1 MDCLDANVVQD
12 LMSGALDANARA
24 AVMGHLDTCED
35 CRELLGVTAADTLR
49 EHLVVTKPY
58 SGELRAPRLSD
69 PALGETMLPDADIGL
84 DATRMPEDELQ
95 AFALDATAGS
105 RDGVARTL
113 APADRLIPPRR
124 PATGP
129 IVGMPFG
136 RYTLTDRLGA
146 GAMGVVWRA
155 SDPKLGR
162 HVALKLLRRHDATLT
177 DRLIREAQSMAQVSH
192 PNVVAVYDV
201 GFTEGNSYIAME
213 LVEGTSLRAWQT
225 AKSHTVPEIVAAYV
239 AAGRGLAAAHAAGI
253 VHRDFKPDNVL
264 VGTDGRAR
272 VTDFGLAA
280 AKVGESG
287 THEPIG
293 DVALTTAG
301 SVLGTPAYM
310 APEQFSSGNVDSRT
324 DQFNFC
330 VALYEALYEERPFEG
345 KTFRELGD
353 TVIEGRVKPPPTG
366 TQVSSALRAILLR
379 GLATKPGD
387 RFASMDHLLAE
398 LVRDRARPWR
408 RTAIAAAALAA
419 ALALGLV
426 SDWAVRGR
434 VASEIH
440 QSFALTGKQLDK
452 TLVRLHKF
460 FATVSQVA
468 YREQA
473 LREVAGH
480 HDQADFGL
488 GTPEADRDEL
498 EKLHNTLVS
507 VEWVKAGD
515 SQRAIVDY
523 KGRLLYTSYAPQV
536 WNTDM
541 HLLPPIKRA
550 LDAGKGDS
558 VTVLAYNDPA
568 IAATQLFGSAPP
580 RGIAL
585 MFART
590 LALGD
595 TANSEA
601 RAIYLQLEDGKQL
614 LDDLEI
620 DDKTLLALIAPD
632 GTMIGDEGMTHEL
645 AAAAP
650 PSGSIVEV
658 DDRDHAYQVQAR
670 AVPGLDGVGS
680 IAQVVMARK
689 LDGVL
694 TLFPNARLV
703 FLLAA
708 LGALGVALATAMRAR
723 QITGAR
729 V

>member
-1 MDCLDANVVQD
+1 MGSPMDCLDANVVQD
-12 LMSGALDANARA
+12 LMSGALDAVARRT
-24 AVMGHLDTCED
+24 VMGHLDTCED
-35 CRELLGVTAADTLR
+35 CRELLGVTATETLR
-49 EHLVVTKPY
+49 LMITQPY
-58 SGELRAPRLSD
+58 SGELVAPRRD
-69 PALGETMLPDADIGL
+69 V
-84 DATRMPEDELQ
+84 
-95 AFALDATAGS
+95 ALDATLMPGDDIALDSTRAPLDATVASQHDVAGTM
-105 RDGVARTL
+105 RPDE
-113 APADRLIPPRR
+113 RLIPPRR
-124 PATGP
+124 PAVGP
-129 IVGMPFG
+129 IPDMPFG
-136 RYTLTDRLGA
+136 RYTLTERLGA

-162 HVALKLLRRHDATLT
+162 DVALKLLRRHDDTLT

-201 GFTEGNSYIAME
+201 GVAEGNSYIAME
-213 LVEGTSLRAWQT
+213 LVKGASLRGWQR
-225 AKSHTVPEIVAAYV
+225 AKSRTVPEIIAAYV

-264 VGTDGRAR
+264 VGDDGRAR

-280 AKVGESG
+280 AKASDSGE
-287 THEPIG
+287 HHPIG
-293 DVALTTAG
+293 DVNLTTAG

-310 APEQFSSGNVDSRT
+310 APEQFTSGNVDSRT

-330 VALYEALYEERPFEG
+330 ASLYEALYDERPFEG
-345 KTFRELGD
+345 KTFDELGD
-353 TVIEGRVKPPPTG
+353 AVIAGRIKPAPAG
-366 TQVSSALRAILLR
+366 TQVSGGVRAIVVR
-379 GLATKPGD
+379 GLSTKPGD
-387 RFASMDHLLAE
+387 RFPTMDHLLVE

-408 RTAIAAAALAA
+408 RSAFVATALAA
-419 ALALGLV
+419 ALLLGLV
-426 SDWAVRGR
+426 SDWAVRDR
-434 VASEIH
+434 VTREIH

-452 TLVRLHKF
+452 TLTRLHRF

-488 GTPEADRDEL
+488 GTADADREEL

-515 SQRAIVDY
+515 TQRAIVDY

-541 HLLPPIKRA
+541 RALPPIKAA

-558 VTVLAYNDPA
+558 VTVVAYADPSVG
-568 IAATQLFGSAPP
+568 ATQLFGNAPP
-580 RGIAL
+580 KGLAL

-614 LDDLEI
+614 LDDLRL

-632 GTMIGDEGMTHEL
+632 GTTIGDEGMSHEL
-645 AAAAP
+645 VAAAP
-650 PSGSIVEV
+650 ASGEIVEL
-658 DDRDHAYQVQAR
+658 DDRGHAYQVQAR
-670 AVPGLDGVGS
+670 GVPGLDGQSAIG
-680 IAQVVMARK
+680 QVVMARK

-694 TLFPNARLV
+694 TLFPGARLV
-703 FLLAA
+703 FMLAA
-708 LGALGVALATAMRAR
+708 LGALAVAAATLVRAR